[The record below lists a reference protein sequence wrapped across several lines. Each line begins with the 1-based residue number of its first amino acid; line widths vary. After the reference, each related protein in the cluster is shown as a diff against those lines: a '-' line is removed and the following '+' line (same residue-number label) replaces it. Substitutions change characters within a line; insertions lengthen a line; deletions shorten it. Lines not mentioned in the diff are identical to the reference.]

1 MSFILLRRDLS
12 QNQIEDLPSKAFGN
26 CHQLVYLHLDF
37 NNMTELRN
45 ETFEGLR
52 NLEDLV
58 FEHNSILSIQK
69 GKMFSNSLP
78 KYLWGLPGFLLV

>member
-58 FEHNSILSIQK
+58 FEHNSIMNIQT
-69 GKMFSNSLP
+69 GKYFSKSQ
-78 KYLWGLPGFLLV
+78 LLYSF

>member
-37 NNMTELRN
+37 NNLTELRN

-58 FEHNSILSIQK
+58 LDHNGLSDIQT
-69 GKMFSNSLP
+69 GRIIA
-78 KYLWGLPGFLLV
+78 

>member
-52 NLEDLV
+52 NLEDLIL
-58 FEHNSILSIQK
+58 EHKREWPK
-69 GKMFSNSLP
+69 GGTGGKTCRLDPTFHTRWRL
-78 KYLWGLPGFLLV
+78 G

>member
-58 FEHNSILSIQK
+58 LEHNSILSIQT
-69 GKMFSNSLP
+69 GKYCSNSP
-78 KYLWGLPGFLLV
+78 NIHPRIFPGFPLY

>member
-58 FEHNSILSIQK
+58 FERNSIMNIQT
-69 GKMFSNSLP
+69 GKYFSKSQ
-78 KYLWGLPGFLLV
+78 

>member
-1 MSFILLRRDLS
+1 MSFILLRSDLS

-37 NNMTELRN
+37 NNLTELRN

-52 NLEDLV
+52 SLEDLV
-58 FEHNSILSIQK
+58 LNHNGLLNIQTGRLLSS
-69 GKMFSNSLP
+69 SNSL
-78 KYLWGLPGFLLV
+78 